1 LSLRAGSSSDT
12 DELRTQLRESAVRDA
27 IGPLPGRAC
36 WTHEVRIGK
45 TAEEIASVAD
55 QRAASLIILGRSQK
69 RGVERLF
76 VGETTTH
83 VVQSTATPVLLVDG
97 EISKPATIVVA
108 VDFRAA
114 SARAAATAIKLL
126 GESGTLYLVHVEE
139 PVEIFP
145 DGTTAPA
152 RETESAE
159 MVAFD
164 RLMAC
169 LKVPPGIVVETIVLS
184 GSPISVLAELCDRV
198 GADMLAVGSRR
209 LSTMARVVLG
219 SVSVGLARNVELPL
233 VIAPG

>member
-1 LSLRAGSSSDT
+1 
-12 DELRTQLRESAVRDA
+12 
-27 IGPLPGRAC
+27 
-36 WTHEVRIGK
+36 
-45 TAEEIASVAD
+45 
-55 QRAASLIILGRSQK
+55 
-69 RGVERLF
+69 
-76 VGETTTH
+76 
-83 VVQSTATPVLLVDG
+83 
-97 EISKPATIVVA
+97 
-108 VDFRAA
+108 
-114 SARAAATAIKLL
+114 
-126 GESGTLYLVHVEE
+126 
-139 PVEIFP
+139 
-145 DGTTAPA
+145 
-152 RETESAE
+152 